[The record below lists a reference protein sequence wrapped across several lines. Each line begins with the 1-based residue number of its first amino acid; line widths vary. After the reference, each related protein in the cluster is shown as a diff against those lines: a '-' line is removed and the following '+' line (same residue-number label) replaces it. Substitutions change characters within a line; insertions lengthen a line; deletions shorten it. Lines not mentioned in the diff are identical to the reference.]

1 MIHGFYLVDKRRANV
16 DEEVRLFR
24 QAMVVDVDPLHFEDI
39 VPIVGPGDDDGIL
52 MTSGERLPRPD
63 FVFTRAFRLT
73 DEESYQMKA
82 VLRMLEG
89 MGVLCIN
96 PAECKDITADKLRTF
111 QVARAVIPEI
121 PVPKTML
128 ITPGVD
134 TGLVAEYI
142 GFPAVLKV
150 LHGEGGT
157 GVVLLETEGELRK
170 TLSMVKACKPGDQ
183 VIVQQAIMTSRGRD
197 LRIIVLGDSILRT
210 MVRSNPTSFTSNVHR
225 GGEVLEY
232 DPPEHVKNAAVRL
245 AKAIGIRLGSV
256 DFLFGEKEGEF
267 YLCEANS
274 SIGLVPE
281 AGIDPVLARRLALRL
296 LEGSR

>member
-24 QAMVVDVDPLHFEDI
+24 QAMGVDVDPLHFEDI

-121 PVPKTML
+121 PVSISSK
-128 ITPGVD
+128 ISVGVSSSSARTVFTASMTRD
-134 TGLVAEYI
+134 SSPPDATFPI
-142 GFPAVLKV
+142 GFR
-150 LHGEGGT
+150 G
-157 GVVLLETEGELRK
+157 
-170 TLSMVKACKPGDQ
+170 SPGF
-183 VIVQQAIMTSRGRD
+183 A
-197 LRIIVLGDSILRT
+197 
-210 MVRSNPTSFTSNVHR
+210 
-225 GGEVLEY
+225 
-232 DPPEHVKNAAVRL
+232 
-245 AKAIGIRLGSV
+245 
-256 DFLFGEKEGEF
+256 EK
-267 YLCEANS
+267 
-274 SIGLVPE
+274 
-281 AGIDPVLARRLALRL
+281 
-296 LEGSR
+296 